1 MEDNNIL
8 AVVLAGGKSKR
19 FGEDK
24 NQIKLGDK
32 TLLEHVLSKINN
44 KFEEILIV
52 SSHNLEI
59 KKSENITII
68 PDCFDDFGP
77 LAGVLSSMKWIKE
90 NQKKYKWVAT
100 FPSDTPFF
108 DISIIEEYK
117 KRININD
124 SSLYFIKSNNK
135 RHNIFGLWSIDLLDV
150 LEDDLKN
157 NNFRKVEDWADKIG
171 VKTIDIEVNEFDP
184 FFNINTKEDFEK
196 AKEILKKNYQEKI
209 SAYIW
214 RNELKSSKCY
224 TYITRKINILEWKK
238 ERRLD

>member
-77 LAGVLSSMKWIKE
+77 LAGVLSSMKWVKE
-90 NQKKYKWVAT
+90 NQKQYNWVAT

-108 DISIIEEYK
+108 NISIIEEYK
-117 KRININD
+117 KRINVND

-157 NNFRKVEDWADKIG
+157 NNFRKIEDWAAKIG

-196 AKEILKKNYQEKI
+196 AKEILNKNKK
-209 SAYIW
+209 
-214 RNELKSSKCY
+214 
-224 TYITRKINILEWKK
+224 
-238 ERRLD
+238 

>member
-171 VKTIDIEVNEFDP
+171 VKTIDIKVNEFDP

-196 AKEILKKNYQEKI
+196 AKEILNKN
-209 SAYIW
+209 
-214 RNELKSSKCY
+214 
-224 TYITRKINILEWKK
+224 
-238 ERRLD
+238 

>member
-90 NQKKYKWVAT
+90 NQKQYKWVAT

-108 DISIIEEYK
+108 EISIIEEYK

-157 NNFRKVEDWADKIG
+157 NDFRKVEDWADKIG

-196 AKEILKKNYQEKI
+196 AKKILNKNL
-209 SAYIW
+209 
-214 RNELKSSKCY
+214 N
-224 TYITRKINILEWKK
+224 
-238 ERRLD
+238 D

>member
-24 NQIKLGDK
+24 NQIKLGEK
-32 TLLEHVLSKINN
+32 TQLEHDLSKINN

-52 SSHNLEI
+52 SSHNQDI

-90 NQKKYKWVAT
+90 NQKQYKWVAT

-108 DISIIEEYK
+108 EISIIEEYK

-196 AKEILKKNYQEKI
+196 AKEILNKN
-209 SAYIW
+209 
-214 RNELKSSKCY
+214 
-224 TYITRKINILEWKK
+224 
-238 ERRLD
+238 

>member
-77 LAGVLSSMKWIKE
+77 LAGVLSSMKWVKE
-90 NQKKYKWVAT
+90 NQKQYKWVAT

-108 DISIIEEYK
+108 DISIVEEYK
-117 KRININD
+117 KRINVND
-124 SSLYFIKSNNK
+124 STLYFIKSNNK
-135 RHNIFGLWSIDLLDV
+135 RHNIFGLWSIDLLDT

-171 VKTIDIEVNEFDP
+171 VKTIDIEVNKFDP

-196 AKEILKKNYQEKI
+196 AKEILNKN
-209 SAYIW
+209 
-214 RNELKSSKCY
+214 
-224 TYITRKINILEWKK
+224 
-238 ERRLD
+238 

>member
-90 NQKKYKWVAT
+90 NQKQYKWVAT
-100 FPSDTPFF
+100 FPSVSKFYW
-108 DISIIEEYK
+108 SNIIEEYK
-117 KRININD
+117 KRININA

-171 VKTIDIEVNEFDP
+171 VKTIDIEVNE
-184 FFNINTKEDFEK
+184 
-196 AKEILKKNYQEKI
+196 
-209 SAYIW
+209 
-214 RNELKSSKCY
+214 
-224 TYITRKINILEWKK
+224 
-238 ERRLD
+238 

>member
-90 NQKKYKWVAT
+90 NQKQYKWVAT

-108 DISIIEEYK
+108 EISIIEEYK

-124 SSLYFIKSNNK
+124 SSLYFIRSNNK

-196 AKEILKKNYQEKI
+196 AKEILNKN
-209 SAYIW
+209 
-214 RNELKSSKCY
+214 
-224 TYITRKINILEWKK
+224 
-238 ERRLD
+238 

>member
-19 FGEDK
+19 FGENK
-24 NQIKLGDK
+24 NQIKLGKK

-59 KKSENITII
+59 KKSEKITVI

-77 LAGVLSSMKWIKE
+77 LAGVLSSMKWVKE
-90 NQKKYKWVAT
+90 NQKQYKWVAT

-108 DISIIEEYK
+108 EISIVEEYK

-124 SSLYFIKSNNK
+124 SSLYFVRSNNK
-135 RHNIFGLWSIDLLDV
+135 RHNIFGLWSIDLLEV
-150 LEDDLKN
+150 LENDLVN

-171 VKTIDIEVNEFDP
+171 VKTIDIEVKKFDP

-196 AKEILKKNYQEKI
+196 AKEILNKN
-209 SAYIW
+209 
-214 RNELKSSKCY
+214 
-224 TYITRKINILEWKK
+224 
-238 ERRLD
+238 

>member
-90 NQKKYKWVAT
+90 NQKQYKWVAT

-157 NNFRKVEDWADKIG
+157 NNFRKVEVWADKIG

-184 FFNINTKEDFEK
+184 FLNINTKEDFEK
-196 AKEILKKNYQEKI
+196 AKEILNKN
-209 SAYIW
+209 
-214 RNELKSSKCY
+214 
-224 TYITRKINILEWKK
+224 
-238 ERRLD
+238 

>member
-77 LAGVLSSMKWIKE
+77 LAGVLSSMKWVKD

-108 DISIIEEYK
+108 EISIIEEYK

-196 AKEILKKNYQEKI
+196 AKEILKKN
-209 SAYIW
+209 
-214 RNELKSSKCY
+214 
-224 TYITRKINILEWKK
+224 
-238 ERRLD
+238 